1 MRGRASSLRRP
12 VVGVDWREVRGW
24 VAIARPQ
31 LAEDMGTDEHVRV
44 TSQKKP
50 GFLDRLGDTT
60 VGMLVGLA
68 AFLLSFYLLFTNEGR
83 CVRTQKSLDEGLS
96 LVVPLSDIY
105 SPMPLNDGK
114 LVHLTGPLMTTQPLY
129 DPNYGISLHVVKL
142 QRRAEMYQWV
152 EYGDSRDY
160 EENGEKKTE
169 TRYSYNT
176 EWQSKVVNSRN
187 FDREIGHKNPSSMAV
202 ESFTVV
208 APVVNLGNFF
218 LSKGLIE
225 KIQSF
230 KKIPLSK
237 FEAPHAD
244 ITVLDDYFYHSR
256 NPRSPEVGD
265 VRVSF
270 HYAGLSGQW
279 SFLGPPYTVTVVA
292 RQQTNAL
299 AAYPTR
305 AGNHLEI
312 LYEEQLSATE
322 VFERE
327 HVANSTLT
335 WALRF
340 AGWLLMFVGLKLMVR
355 ILHTL
360 VDWLPIVRDLV
371 SLGLTVFAL
380 CVATS
385 LSLLTMA
392 VGWVFYRPLLALL
405 LTLLALLP
413 ILMAKARDRPKTL

>member
-1 MRGRASSLRRP
+1 M
-12 VVGVDWREVRGW
+12 
-24 VAIARPQ
+24 ARPQ
-31 LAEDMGTDEHVRV
+31 RSEGTSRDEHVRV
-44 TSQKKP
+44 TSQRKP
-50 GFLDRLGDTT
+50 GFLDRLSETT
-60 VGMLVGLA
+60 GGMLVGFV

-96 LVVPLSDIY
+96 LVVSLSDIY
-105 SPMPLNDGK
+105 SPIPQNDGK
-114 LVHLTGPLMTTQPLY
+114 LVHLSGPLMTMQPLY

-142 QRRAEMYQWV
+142 QRQVEMYQWV
-152 EYGDSRDY
+152 EFEDSREY

-176 EWQSKVVNSRN
+176 EWRSEVVNSRN

-208 APVVNLGNFF
+208 APSVDLGNFH

-225 KIQSF
+225 KIQTF
-230 KKIPLSK
+230 RRIPLSK
-237 FEAPHAD
+237 FGAPHAD

-256 NPRSPEVGD
+256 NPKSPEVGD

-279 SFLGPPYTVTVVA
+279 SFLGRPDVVTIVG
-292 RQQTNAL
+292 RQETNMLGAYQTK
-299 AAYPTR
+299 
-305 AGNHLEI
+305 AGNVLEL
-312 LYEEQLSATE
+312 LYEEQLSAME

-327 HVANSTLT
+327 HAANSALT
-335 WALRF
+335 WALRL
-340 AGWLLMFVGLKLMVR
+340 AGWLLMFLGIKLMIR

-360 VDWLPIVRDLV
+360 VDWVPILRDLV

-380 CVATS
+380 SVATS
-385 LSLLTMA
+385 LTLLTVA
-392 VGWVFYRPLLALL
+392 VGWIFYRPVLALL
-405 LTLLALLP
+405 LVLLAALPVLL
-413 ILMAKARDRPKTL
+413 AKIRDRPKML